1 MWCSVMW
8 RGVVWCGVVWC
19 GVVWCG
25 VIGTF
30 YISSRSSPLL
40 SFLSFPFS
48 INSLIRF
55 HPTCQYPLLSF
66 RFDLFSPLFSS
77 PLFSSYLSSHL
88 LSSHLISSYLF
99 SHLLFSSILISSSV
113 ILHRPIEESLRE
125 FERMRTGR
133 YSGSAATLRMK
144 MDMTSPNPN
153 MWDQVRHGIKGPR
166 YFQKILH

>member
-1 MWCSVMW
+1 MVWC
-8 RGVVWCGVVWC
+8 GVVWCGVVWC

-66 RFDLFSPLFSS
+66 RFDLFS